1 MKIFKIGARAFIV
14 LGALHL
20 LAHIFSSPEDPM
32 SIKLLQDME
41 NCKINILGEHN
52 FLKFYNGFSIS
63 MGVLLSAFGL
73 QCLILS
79 EFILEN
85 RKALYTTIIITAIV
99 FALSIAYFHIVA
111 YGFTFFSLICFLYAL
126 VKTEILINTK
136 ISNR

>member
-1 MKIFKIGARAFIV
+1 MKIFKIGAWAFII

-20 LAHIFSSPEDPM
+20 LAHKFSSPGDSM
-32 SIKLLQDME
+32 SIKLLQNME
-41 NCKINILGEHN
+41 TCKINILGEHN
-52 FLKFYNGFSIS
+52 FLKFYNGFSIT

-79 EFILEN
+79 EFILKN
-85 RKALYTTIIITAIV
+85 RKALYSTIIITAIV
-99 FALSIAYFHIVA
+99 FALSIVYFHIIA

-126 VKTEILINTK
+126 VKTEIMIKTK